1 MPFHLRDQ
9 TLDIDVRSELEKFE
23 WTRPTWN
30 ADKLIAASP
39 FRYDKSPS
47 FFVRLEDYADYPAGT
62 WSDSGAY
69 DDEWASGNI
78 VKLLA
83 FLRHETVEEVE
94 EYLID
99 AYGYSALPTDD
110 IKLRPIRV
118 KVQRDRKPL
127 SEQALAGYGEQYD
140 YLKGRGISEQTQRQ
154 AGVLYDAKSK
164 AAVFPWRLA
173 NGRLAN
179 IKHRQTRGKVFWYV
193 KGAIPIRE
201 LVYGMEKA
209 GRQTI
214 ICEAEIDALSWR
226 QAGYSAIATG
236 GASFN
241 EYKRDMIV
249 RSGVEELLIAT
260 DNDKPGEKLREE
272 IERMMNRRVR
282 LRHVYVDKRVKDANE
297 ALVKLGAESLRE
309 SVGVSE
315 GGRFLSV
322 KSRSSTLGK

>member
-1 MPFHLRDQ
+1 
-9 TLDIDVRSELEKFE
+9 
-23 WTRPTWN
+23 
-30 ADKLIAASP
+30 
-39 FRYDKSPS
+39 
-47 FFVRLEDYADYPAGT
+47 
-62 WSDSGAY
+62 
-69 DDEWASGNI
+69 
-78 VKLLA
+78 
-83 FLRHETVEEVE
+83 
-94 EYLID
+94 
-99 AYGYSALPTDD
+99 
-110 IKLRPIRV
+110 
-118 KVQRDRKPL
+118 
-127 SEQALAGYGEQYD
+127 
-140 YLKGRGISEQTQRQ
+140 SEQTQRQ

-226 QAGYSAIATG
+226 QAGFSAIATG

-272 IERMMNRRVR
+272 IERMMNRRIR

-297 ALVKLGAESLRE
+297 ALVKLGVESLRE

-322 KSRSSTLGK
+322 ISRSSTLGK